1 MPDVF
6 GLNRRTVESLQAQ
19 EQEARFQRIAT
30 YTTLTAN
37 VVVTAI
43 QIGSLQMQIVATHQ
57 LIDSDANALKILQYQ
72 FAKGYASR
80 LDVAAQES
88 QLAQASATL
97 TPLVK
102 QLAQLRSSVVRF
114 YSICT
119 KRKTTKTITYC
130 FRGQQGMAIFLGHCS
145 TLQR

>member
-19 EQEARFQRIAT
+19 EQEVRYQMIAT

-43 QIGSLQMQIVATHQ
+43 QEGSVQTQIDATHQ
-57 LIDSDANALKILQYQ
+57 LIDINTNMVQILQYQ

-88 QLAQASATL
+88 QLAQVAATL
-97 TPLVK
+97 PPLVK
-102 QLAQLRSSVVRF
+102 QLAQLQDLLGGAGRPDSRARPGGEIRTLEPAIAARSCR
-114 YSICT
+114 
-119 KRKTTKTITYC
+119 
-130 FRGQQGMAIFLGHCS
+130 
-145 TLQR
+145 